1 VVRGG
6 VEQPASMPL
15 VRYEVRCEYSLAN
28 PELYRSAAPDDPEA
42 LLEGVAMAGL
52 VGIVRQL
59 GDLAEY
65 APLPL
70 LPLNLVLTVLDI
82 DIGQGLGDGSGPN
95 RSLHSDWFLWFF
107 CSTEGRKNV
116 TSLALAILLAAST
129 REFSHSGQAQAI

>member
-1 VVRGG
+1 MIGGWKYERRNSVRDGGCCRLRIRTRGSLEQILEVPRERGIVGVVRGG

-28 PELYRSAAPDDPEA
+28 PELYHSAARDDPEA

-82 DIGQGLGDGSGPN
+82 DIGQGLGDGSGP
-95 RSLHSDWFLWFF
+95 
-107 CSTEGRKNV
+107 
-116 TSLALAILLAAST
+116 
-129 REFSHSGQAQAI
+129 